1 MSLDL
6 QKIDVLFEWMLDGA
20 RPSADAREIVSGIC
34 ERLVEA
40 GVPLKRF
47 ALFIYTLHPN
57 LLGRRLRWTPDA
69 GVEQTDA
76 DLGAFDGAEY
86 RDNPLPTVIATRREV
101 RRRLCDPDCP
111 DDFLILGQFRKEGVT
126 DYLVQP
132 LVFTTGESHAA
143 TWATSAKDGFD
154 DSAIAAF
161 GKIRKPLARLTE
173 TYMLRLN
180 ASNLLSAYVGRDGGH
195 KILSGQV
202 HRGDL
207 EEINAAIVFADL
219 VGFTAFSNNEPAD
232 AVLDRLNQFHDAF
245 VPHIVDHDGEL
256 LKFMGDG
263 VLAIFPVDLHG
274 SKEAACRAAVAA
286 LDAASERTDDV
297 TPDFRAS
304 VHFGPVQYG
313 NIGSVNRLDF
323 TAIGPAVNLAA
334 RLLSNAAFVNGQTVV
349 SEQVARL
356 LDLEGTRS
364 ADLKLKGF
372 GSAQKIVVLHD
383 MITPEI

>member
-1 MSLDL
+1 MGYSGALQNEPGTPFAMSLDL

-263 VLAIFPVDLHG
+263 VLATFRSTCMDRRRRLAGPRWPPLMPRLSARMTLHLTFEPLFISARYNTVISARSIG
-274 SKEAACRAAVAA
+274 WTSRRLVRQSIWRRACCRM
-286 LDAASERTDDV
+286 L
-297 TPDFRAS
+297 
-304 VHFGPVQYG
+304 
-313 NIGSVNRLDF
+313 
-323 TAIGPAVNLAA
+323 
-334 RLLSNAAFVNGQTVV
+334 LLSMV
-349 SEQVARL
+349 R
-356 LDLEGTRS
+356 RS
-364 ADLKLKGF
+364 FRSKLPGCWISR
-372 GSAQKIVVLHD
+372 GHVPRISN
-383 MITPEI
+383 